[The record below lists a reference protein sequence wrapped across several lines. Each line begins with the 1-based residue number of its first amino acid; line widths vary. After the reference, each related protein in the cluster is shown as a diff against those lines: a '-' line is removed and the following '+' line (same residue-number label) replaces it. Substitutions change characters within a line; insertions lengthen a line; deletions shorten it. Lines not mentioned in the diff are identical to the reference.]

1 MIRLYLILGIIAF
14 AVLYYFTYKAPV
26 YKLPVKPTVDMGV
39 WSEKNQGNSL
49 AEK

>member
-26 YKLPVKPTVDMGV
+26 YKLPVKPTVDMGI

-49 AEK
+49 AGK